1 MNRIEIAPTLVR
13 RVATGAQKIAQL
25 MQEHASFYAFGCE
38 ESYGYLPN
46 DFVRDKDGNSA
57 CLMMAEVCAWVK
69 SRGLTVPEYLDEIY
83 ARCGYYAEAVINLY
97 YEGASGNARIRR
109 ILDSYRESP
118 PRAFGDVAV
127 TRFQDFGRERFE
139 DADGEV
145 IPAQD
150 LYLVTLANGYSF
162 AARGSGT
169 EPKMKFYLFANE
181 RVASAAELPVLEKVR
196 ARS

>member
-1 MNRIEIAPTLVR
+1 
-13 RVATGAQKIAQL
+13 
-25 MQEHASFYAFGCE
+25 
-38 ESYGYLPN
+38 
-46 DFVRDKDGNSA
+46 VRDKDGNSA
-57 CLMMAEVCAWVK
+57 CVMFAELCARVK
-69 SRGLTVPEYLDEIY
+69 SRGLTVAEHLDQVYL
-83 ARCGYYAEAVINLY
+83 RCGFYLEGVINLY

-109 ILDSYRESP
+109 ILDTYRESP
-118 PRAFGDVAV
+118 PRAFGDIAV

-181 RVASAAELPVLEKVR
+181 RVASAVDLPAVKTRVR
-196 ARS
+196 STLDRLSALIEADAKTRAGS